1 MNAIV
6 TRRCTRCATGID
18 VGRTAGA
25 LVGTYG
31 ENAAMI
37 ARKWAEVAMRG
48 GDAAR
53 AQDWR
58 DIVEDVERRTR
69 GDRRCRW
76 TTSAGIDR
84 RVPSRPAPVSF
95 GAASGTF

>member
-1 MNAIV
+1 MNAIAK
-6 TRRCTRCATGID
+6 RRGTRCAVGID

-25 LVGTYG
+25 LIGTYG

-37 ARKWAEVAMRG
+37 ARKWAEIATRG

-53 AQDWR
+53 ARDWR
-58 DIVEDVERRTR
+58 DIIDDVERRMR

-76 TTSAGIDR
+76 TASAGLDR
-84 RVPSRPAPVSF
+84 DANSRPAPVSF
-95 GAASGTF
+95 DGAPETP

>member
-6 TRRCTRCATGID
+6 TRTSTRCATGID

-37 ARKWAEVAMRG
+37 ARKWAEVAVLG

-53 AQDWR
+53 ARDWR
-58 DIVEDVERRTR
+58 AIVEEVERRMR

-76 TTSAGIDR
+76 TASAGPDR
-84 RVPSRPAPVSF
+84 DSP
-95 GAASGTF
+95 TL

>member
-1 MNAIV
+1 MNAIA
-6 TRRCTRCATGID
+6 TRTGTRCPTGID

-25 LVGTYG
+25 LVATYG

-37 ARKWAEVAMRG
+37 AKKWAEVAVRG

-53 AQDWR
+53 ARDWR
-58 DIVEDVERRTR
+58 DIVDEVERRMR

-76 TTSAGIDR
+76 ASSAGIDR
-84 RVPSRPAPVSF
+84 RAP
-95 GAASGTF
+95 TL